1 MTPGG
6 TRLAVLGSPIAHSLS
21 PRLHQAAYA
30 TLGLP
35 WNYDAIDVDQARLAE
50 FVSSCGPEWRGFSA
64 TMPLKRDLI
73 PLIDHSD
80 PVVEATGSV
89 NTVLFRPDGLAGF
102 NTDVAGIV
110 AALATGGVTEV
121 SHLRLLGAGA
131 TAASVV
137 VAAAS
142 MGLRSLTIVARSAER
157 AAPVVELAA
166 RHGVEVRMS
175 GFGEPDPH
183 AADVT
188 VSTLPGGAIAD
199 SVVASSEVG
208 VGVLFDV
215 AYDPWPSTLAA
226 SWSAAG
232 GIVISGLE
240 MLAAQALVQVRIF
253 VSGDARHPLDDEAAV
268 FAAMRDAVGLP

>member
-35 WNYDAIDVDQARLAE
+35 WTYDAIDIDQARLAE

-73 PLIDHSD
+73 PLIDHAD

-157 AAPVVELAA
+157 AAPVAELAA

-175 GFGEPDPH
+175 GFGEPDPR